1 MESPTEFQCPNC
13 GHTEADDD
21 GDCLRCHE
29 PDIVS
34 VVKPFEGDEVA
45 MKELYD
51 KLDHEIRDTL
61 LDFVRCGRALKE
73 MRDSQAY
80 LAHYPTFEEY
90 VNGVE
95 GMSISEAKRTICD
108 ALIVEAI
115 ESGGAEL
122 ALPKNKSQV
131 RTLQYAAVFREEK
144 RQLTDQTGKTSTIK
158 QPIAV
163 KNAGQV
169 RKIWAKVQKEYEA
182 QRKKE
187 EAEGKTPRKLTASF
201 IIDRL
206 PNDFKPQHILGI
218 RNANTATRLTQVIDK
233 LPKLIESRN
242 MLEGDRLKTIMEKEE
257 WSDNDKKQLSDAI
270 TESRQILDAIARLL

>member
-1 MESPTEFQCPNC
+1 MEASTEFQCPNC

-90 VNGVE
+90 VKAVE
-95 GMSISEAKRTICD
+95 GFKHVRDARQKIRNAIIYDSIGGTISPPVAESQIEALGHAVVMKEQ
-108 ALIVEAI
+108 VE
-115 ESGGAEL
+115 
-122 ALPKNKSQV
+122 V
-131 RTLQYAAVFREEK
+131 RERPNGQKV
-144 RQLTDQTGKTSTIK
+144 TIK
-158 QPIAV
+158 QPVAV

-169 RKIWAKVQKEYEA
+169 RKIWSKVQKEYED
-182 QRKKE
+182 QRKRDE
-187 EAEGKTPRKLTASF
+187 SAGKTPRKLTASF

-218 RNANTATRLTQVIDK
+218 RNANTATRLTRVIDK

-257 WSDNDKKQLSDAI
+257 WNDNDRKQLADAI
-270 TESRQILDAIARLL
+270 AESRQILDAIARLL

>member
-1 MESPTEFQCPNC
+1 ML
-13 GHTEADDD
+13 GH
-21 GDCLRCHE
+21 
-29 PDIVS
+29 I
-34 VVKPFEGDEVA
+34 
-45 MKELYD
+45 
-51 KLDHEIRDTL
+51 
-61 LDFVRCGRALKE
+61 RAL
-73 MRDSQAY
+73 A
-80 LAHYPTFEEY
+80 
-90 VNGVE
+90 N
-95 GMSISEAKRTICD
+95 
-108 ALIVEAI
+108 
-115 ESGGAEL
+115 
-122 ALPKNKSQV
+122 
-131 RTLQYAAVFREEK
+131 AAVFTERK
-144 RQLTDQTGKTSTIK
+144 DVRDNPRSKSGKSVSV
-158 QPIAV
+158 QPVAV

-257 WSDNDKKQLSDAI
+257 WNDNDRKQLADAI
-270 TESRQILDAIARLL
+270 AESRQILDAIARLL

>member
-1 MESPTEFQCPNC
+1 MEASTEFQCPNC

-80 LAHYPTFEEY
+80 LAKYPTFEEY
-90 VNGVE
+90 VKAVE
-95 GMSISEAKRTICD
+95 GFKHVRDARQKIRNAIIYDSIGGTISPPVAESQIEALGHAVVMKEQ
-108 ALIVEAI
+108 VE
-115 ESGGAEL
+115 
-122 ALPKNKSQV
+122 V
-131 RTLQYAAVFREEK
+131 RERPNGQKV
-144 RQLTDQTGKTSTIK
+144 TIK

-169 RKIWAKVQKEYEA
+169 RKIWSKVQREYEA

-257 WSDNDKKQLSDAI
+257 WNDNDRKQLADAI
-270 TESRQILDAIARLL
+270 AESRQILDAIARLL

>member
-1 MESPTEFQCPNC
+1 MEASTEFQCPNC

-90 VNGVE
+90 VKAVE
-95 GMSISEAKRTICD
+95 GFKHVRDARQKIRNAIIYDSIGGTISPPVAESQIEALGHAVVMKEQ
-108 ALIVEAI
+108 VE
-115 ESGGAEL
+115 
-122 ALPKNKSQV
+122 V
-131 RTLQYAAVFREEK
+131 RERPNGQKV
-144 RQLTDQTGKTSTIK
+144 TIK
-158 QPIAV
+158 HPIAV

-169 RKIWAKVQKEYEA
+169 RKIWSKVQKEYED
-182 QRKKE
+182 QRKRDE
-187 EAEGKTPRKLTASF
+187 SAGKPPRKLTASF
-201 IIDRL
+201 IIARL

-218 RNANTATRLTQVIDK
+218 RNANTATRLTRVIDK

-257 WSDNDKKQLSDAI
+257 WNDNDRKQLADAI
-270 TESRQILDAIARLL
+270 AESRQILDAIARLL

>member
-1 MESPTEFQCPNC
+1 
-13 GHTEADDD
+13 
-21 GDCLRCHE
+21 
-29 PDIVS
+29 
-34 VVKPFEGDEVA
+34 

-80 LAHYPTFEEY
+80 LAKYPTFEEY
-90 VNGVE
+90 VKAVE
-95 GMSISEAKRTICD
+95 GMTISHAKEQIRA
-108 ALIVEAI
+108 ALVFDVLDT
-115 ESGGAEL
+115 SS
-122 ALPKNKSQV
+122 NKSGPSPV
-131 RTLQYAAVFREEK
+131 LGHIRALANAAVFTERK
-144 RQLTDQTGKTSTIK
+144 DVRDNPRSKSGKSVSV
-158 QPIAV
+158 QPVAV

-169 RKIWAKVQKEYEA
+169 RKIWQKVQKEYA
-182 QRKKE
+182 DQRKRDE
-187 EAEGKTPRKLTASF
+187 SAGKPPRKLTASF

-206 PNDFKPQHILGI
+206 PDDFKPQHIAGI
-218 RNANTATRLTQVIDK
+218 RNVNTATRLMQTIDK

-242 MLEGDRLKTIMEKEE
+242 MLEGNRLKTIMEKEE

>member
-1 MESPTEFQCPNC
+1 MEASTEFQCPNC
-13 GHTEADDD
+13 GHTEADED
-21 GDCLRCHE
+21 GDCLHCHE

-90 VNGVE
+90 VKAVEGLSITVGQERIRQALVLESLGPGIPGPKTISQANALLHAAAFKEDVRKITGPSGVE
-95 GMSISEAKRTICD
+95 R
-108 ALIVEAI
+108 
-115 ESGGAEL
+115 
-122 ALPKNKSQV
+122 
-131 RTLQYAAVFREEK
+131 
-144 RQLTDQTGKTSTIK
+144 TIK
-158 QPIAV
+158 QPVAV

-169 RKIWAKVQKEYEA
+169 RKIWSKVQKEYEA

-187 EAEGKTPRKLTASF
+187 EAEGKTPRKLTSSF

-206 PNDFKPQHILGI
+206 PDEFKPQHILGI
-218 RNANTATRLTQVIDK
+218 RNANTATRLTQAIDK

-242 MLEGDRLKTIMEKEE
+242 MLEGDRFKTIMEKEG
-257 WSDNDKKQLSDAI
+257 WSENDRKQLADAI
-270 TESRQILDAIARLL
+270 AESRQILDAIARLL

>member
-1 MESPTEFQCPNC
+1 MEASTEFQCPNC

-90 VNGVE
+90 VKAVE
-95 GMSISEAKRTICD
+95 GMSLRYARDQIRAS
-108 ALIVEAI
+108 IVYGTL
-115 ESGGAEL
+115 ESGGNHGF
-122 ALPKNKSQV
+122 LPESERQV
-131 RTLQYAAVFREEK
+131 RALANAAVFKEQVEVREK
-144 RQLTDQTGKTSTIK
+144 PNGGKVTIK
-158 QPIAV
+158 QPVAV

-169 RKIWAKVQKEYEA
+169 RKIWSKIQKEYEA

-187 EAEGKTPRKLTASF
+187 EAEGKTPRKLTSSF

-206 PNDFKPQHILGI
+206 PDDFKPQHILGI
-218 RNANTATRLTQVIDK
+218 RNANTATRLTQAIDK

-257 WSDNDKKQLSDAI
+257 WSDNDRKQLADAI
-270 TESRQILDAIARLL
+270 AESRQILDAIARLL

>member
-1 MESPTEFQCPNC
+1 MEASTEFQCPNC
-13 GHTEADDD
+13 GHTEADED

-90 VNGVE
+90 VKGVE
-95 GMSISEAKRTICD
+95 GMKISHAKRHVRAALVYD
-108 ALIVEAI
+108 AVYGSPDYGPPSNISQAEA
-115 ESGGAEL
+115 L
-122 ALPKNKSQV
+122 AN
-131 RTLQYAAVFREEK
+131 AAVFKEQVQVRERPNGQK
-144 RQLTDQTGKTSTIK
+144 ITIK
-158 QPIAV
+158 QPVAV

-169 RKIWAKVQKEYEA
+169 RKIWSKVQKEYEA

-187 EAEGKTPRKLTASF
+187 EAEGKTPRKLTSSF

-218 RNANTATRLTQVIDK
+218 RNANTATRLTQAIDK

-257 WSDNDKKQLSDAI
+257 WSDNDRKQLADAI
-270 TESRQILDAIARLL
+270 AESRQILDAIARLL

>member
-1 MESPTEFQCPNC
+1 MEASTEFQCPNC

-90 VNGVE
+90 VKDVA
-95 GMSISEAKRTICD
+95 GMSISMGKENIRLAMVHDVIAAESSAPTNASQCR
-108 ALIVEAI
+108 ALA
-115 ESGGAEL
+115 
-122 ALPKNKSQV
+122 N
-131 RTLQYAAVFREEK
+131 AAVFKEQAEQRDNG
-144 RQLTDQTGKTSTIK
+144 RGGKVTIK
-158 QPIAV
+158 QPVAV

-169 RKIWAKVQKEYEA
+169 RKIWSKVQKEYEA

-187 EAEGKTPRKLTASF
+187 EAEGKTPRKLTSSF
-201 IIDRL
+201 IINRL

-218 RNANTATRLTQVIDK
+218 RNANTATRLTQAIDK

-257 WSDNDKKQLSDAI
+257 WSDNDRKQLADAI
-270 TESRQILDAIARLL
+270 AESRQILDAIARLL

>member
-1 MESPTEFQCPNC
+1 MEASTEFQCPNC

-90 VNGVE
+90 VKATE
-95 GMSISEAKRTICD
+95 GLAISKAKDKIRHAMIYDSLGAQDWAPNTEA
-108 ALIVEAI
+108 
-115 ESGGAEL
+115 
-122 ALPKNKSQV
+122 QV
-131 RTLQYAAVFREEK
+131 RSLANAAVFKEDVRK
-144 RQLTDQTGKTSTIK
+144 ITGPSGKERTIK
-158 QPIAV
+158 QPVAV

-169 RKIWAKVQKEYEA
+169 RKIWTKIQKEYEA

-187 EAEGKTPRKLTASF
+187 EAEGKTPRKLTSSF

-218 RNANTATRLTQVIDK
+218 RNANTATRLTQAIDK

-257 WSDNDKKQLSDAI
+257 WSDNDRKQLADAI
-270 TESRQILDAIARLL
+270 AESRQILDAIARLL